1 MDYAKFMSSFWTGD
15 TGRALRAL
23 GPEVQ
28 LVAAYVFTSPH
39 ANPIGL
45 YHLPLAYVCNDVGL
59 TREGASKALRSL
71 SEAHFAL
78 YDEAREEVF
87 LPSAARIQLGELM
100 SAKDKRHPWLK
111 KELAKLRKHAFLNDF
126 LATYSAAYSLD
137 SVAES
142 KVLASPSEAPSE
154 ALRSQQQQQQQ
165 HKHENARAG
174 DPDGLR
180 IGLKRGYLD
189 RYQAATGRE
198 PAHSRISSPHWESI
212 CAEVERRLPGTEPA
226 VAANRVLDAFF
237 ACTQGRKLGFAVGQ
251 IANGIDAYCAGEPA
265 ERPREERG
273 DSGPRM
279 VY

>member
-87 LPSAARIQLGELM
+87 VPSAARIQLGEAM
-100 SAKDKRHPWLK
+100 SAKDKRNPWLK

-126 LATYSAAYSLD
+126 LATYSVAYSLD
-137 SVAES
+137 LVAES
-142 KVLASPSEAPSE
+142 KALASPLEGPPE

-165 HKHENARAG
+165 QQHENARAG

-180 IGLKRGYLD
+180 IRLKRGYLD

-198 PAHSRISSPHWESI
+198 PAHSRVSSPHWEGI
-212 CAEVERRLPGTEPA
+212 CAEVERRLPGLDPA
-226 VAANRVLDAFF
+226 VAEKRVLDAFF
-237 ACTQGRKLGFAVGQ
+237 GCPQGRKLGFAVGQ

-265 ERPREERG
+265 EKSREERG
-273 DSGPRM
+273 DNGPRM